1 MIYLKELLKK
11 EDEGKQ
17 MKGQKRKEY
26 TRNVKNVFEWKE
38 SAKRMK
44 MSSRNNTVKLRL
56 GF

>member
-17 MKGQKRKEY
+17 MKGQKRRQY

>member
-17 MKGQKRKEY
+17 MKGQKRRQY
-26 TRNVKNVFEWKE
+26 TRNVKNVFEWEE

-44 MSSRNNTVKLRL
+44 MSSQNNTVKLRL